1 MIIEASQEARN
12 MDKSLLERF
21 RKAYQD
27 LELSKVC

>member
-12 MDKSLLERF
+12 MDKSLLGKF
-21 RKAYQD
+21 RKVYQD